1 MQTQSFISKNLS
13 VQKNQ
18 LIYNIYN
25 MNRYSCIV
33 HYINAYNIY
42 YKIRLVNATL
52 NFLSLRNVI
61 SGLTMQPSN
70 QTYQSH
76 NYFSQLAICA
86 VHMMENKCFVCEFF
100 SSFDR
105 IDQIIFFEKCFIVGY
120 SQAIRIQPVIHIH
133 WHALCPFQSH
143 LFAFMKADRKL
154 NTRNIKLLLMRTFV
168 GH

>member
-1 MQTQSFISKNLS
+1 MQTRSFSSNNLS
-13 VQKNQ
+13 VQTNQ

-25 MNRYSCIV
+25 MNRDSCIV

-42 YKIRLVNATL
+42 YKIKLINTTL

-76 NYFSQLAICA
+76 NYFSQPAIWA
-86 VHMMENKCFVCEFF
+86 VHMMENKCFVCE
-100 SSFDR
+100 SFLVLTG
-105 IDQIIFFEKCFIVGY
+105 IDQKNFFEKYFIVGC
-120 SQAIRIQPVIHIH
+120 SQAIRTQPVTHIH

-143 LFAFMKADRKL
+143 QFAFMKAD
-154 NTRNIKLLLMRTFV
+154 
-168 GH
+168 